1 MINQYKRLDVFR
13 CKLDSHNSFA
23 GKVSVYHVLKV
34 KRCLPEGCFY
44 FKWHCRLLEKGT
56 SCKKGYKHPGKNC
69 STCRYYYEEKLHK
82 VPEIILKQ
90 EEYKKFLWELE
101 SFEEWLSDHLG
112 RRLEIYGRVNF
123 VGPRLIKTVY
133 PRNSRLSLKG
143 YLVNFAECYL
153 GRTHLEDF
161 VYLQLSPN
169 AQKRLRLA
177 RGDLVEFEAEL
188 RLDEGRLVL
197 KTPRRIDF
205 QERGSV
211 SFEPDL
217 SAALVDSRMAT
228 LLADQSEKCLNCERG
243 RLVDVVEKN
252 IDSQRF
258 LRRELFCLEGVREP
272 LICSYSAL
280 KKLGIRQAES
290 CQS

>member
-13 CKLDSHNSFA
+13 CKLDSHSSFA

-34 KRCLPEGCFY
+34 KQCLPEGCFY

-56 SCKKGYKHPGKNC
+56 SCKKGYRHPGKNC
-69 STCRYYYEEKLHK
+69 GSCRYYYEEKLHK
-82 VPEIILKQ
+82 VPEIILAQ
-90 EEYKKFLWELE
+90 EEYKKFLRELE
-101 SFEEWLSDHLG
+101 SFEEWLSDNLG

-161 VYLQLSPN
+161 VYLQLSPT
-169 AQKRLRLA
+169 AQNRIRLA

-188 RLDEGRLVL
+188 RLDEGRLLL

-205 QERGSV
+205 NERGPDA
-211 SFEPDL
+211 FEPDL
-217 SAALVDSRMAT
+217 PAALVDSRMAARLT
-228 LLADQSEKCLNCERG
+228 DQSEKCLNCERG

-272 LICSYSAL
+272 SICSYSAL
-280 KKLGIRQAES
+280 KKLGIRHAES
-290 CQS
+290 PQS

>member
-34 KRCLPEGCFY
+34 KKCRPQGCFY

-56 SCKKGYKHPGKNC
+56 RCKKGYKHAGKNC
-69 STCRYYYEEKLHK
+69 SSCRYYYEEKFHK

-90 EEYKKFLWELE
+90 EHYKEFLRELE
-101 SFEEWLSDHLG
+101 GFEDWLSDNLG

-133 PRNSRLSLKG
+133 PKNSRLSLKG
-143 YLVNFAECYL
+143 YLVNFAESYL
-153 GRTHLEDF
+153 GRTHVEDF
-161 VYLQLSPN
+161 VYLQLSPG

-177 RGDLVEFEAEL
+177 RGDLLEFEAEL

-197 KTPRRIDF
+197 EAPRKMDF
-205 QERGSV
+205 LQRGPET
-211 SFEPDL
+211 FEPDL
-217 SAALVDSRMAT
+217 SAALVDSRMAAQ
-228 LLADQSEKCLNCERG
+228 LAGQDEKCLNCERG
-243 RLVDVVEKN
+243 RLVDVVEKS
-252 IDSQRF
+252 IDRPRF
-258 LRRELFCLEGVREP
+258 LRRELFCLEGVKDP
-272 LICSYSAL
+272 VICSYNAM
-280 KKLGIRQAES
+280 KKLGIRQAGS
-290 CQS
+290 SQS

>member
-1 MINQYKRLDVFR
+1 MINQYKRLDVFC
-13 CKLDSHNSFA
+13 CKLDSHSSFA

-34 KRCLPEGCFY
+34 KQCLPEGCFY

-56 SCKKGYKHPGKNC
+56 SCKKGYRHPGKNC
-69 STCRYYYEEKLHK
+69 GSCRYYYEEKLHK
-82 VPEIILKQ
+82 VPEIILTQ
-90 EEYKKFLWELE
+90 EKYKNFLRELE
-101 SFEEWLSDHLG
+101 SFEEWLSDNLG

-161 VYLQLSPN
+161 VYLQLSPT
-169 AQKRLRLA
+169 AQNRIRLA

-188 RLDEGRLVL
+188 RLDEGRLLL

-205 QERGSV
+205 NERGPYA
-211 SFEPDL
+211 FEPDL
-217 SAALVDSRMAT
+217 AAALVDSRMAA
-228 LLADQSEKCLNCERG
+228 LLTDQSEKCLNCERG

-272 LICSYSAL
+272 SICSYSAL
-280 KKLGIRQAES
+280 KKLAIRQAES
-290 CQS
+290 PQS